1 MRRILFMLVAGAALL
16 AILPA
21 SALARHHRGHHQA
34 KHHRTHHARVRHEVF
49 GGGALRSSSAA
60 KENDAPENE
69 AQDNAGTVDSFTNG
83 VLTIKLSDNSTVSGR
98 VTDATEIE
106 CQAPEP
112 QQTQH
117 MDGDGGSTSGGDD
130 HGDDNAGANQ
140 PTGENENENEAQNEN
155 ENENEQSCGTS
166 SLTRGTVVHEAELKV
181 SSAGSVWEKVELGTQ
196 P

>member
-1 MRRILFMLVAGAALL
+1 MPEFHIHVD
-16 AILPA
+16 A
-21 SALARHHRGHHQA
+21 SALSAELESLLTQELHFWRMDFARELNDEEKECYA
-34 KHHRTHHARVRHEVF
+34 PTHH
-49 GGGALRSSSAA
+49 
-60 KENDAPENE
+60 
-69 AQDNAGTVDSFTNG
+69 
-83 VLTIKLSDNSTVSGR
+83 LTIKLSDNSTVSGH

-117 MDGDGGSTSGGDD
+117 MDGDGGSTTGGDD

-155 ENENEQSCGTS
+155 ENENEQTCGTS

-181 SSAGSVWEKVELGTQ
+181 SSAGSVWEKVELVTQ
-196 P
+196 A